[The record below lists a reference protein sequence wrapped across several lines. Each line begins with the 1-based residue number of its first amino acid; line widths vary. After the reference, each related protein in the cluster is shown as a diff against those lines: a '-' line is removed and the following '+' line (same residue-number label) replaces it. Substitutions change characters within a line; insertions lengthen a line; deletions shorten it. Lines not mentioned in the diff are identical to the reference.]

1 MGFSDLAVQEMKRE
15 PKRATP
21 SRLLASFFVRS
32 LTLAPRSLLRNSTE
46 TLATQASLA
55 QASSQRS
62 SHGYFLNMFSY
73 LGKHL
78 RLIIVSQSIRRFWV
92 VSGEKR
98 KDGSEKGRELKERN
112 FLSLLPPP
120 PFPI

>member
-21 SRLLASFFVRS
+21 SRSLAPFFVRS

-55 QASSQRS
+55 QALKPTVKSWLFFK
-62 SHGYFLNMFSY
+62 YVF
-73 LGKHL
+73 
-78 RLIIVSQSIRRFWV
+78 VP
-92 VSGEKR
+92 
-98 KDGSEKGRELKERN
+98 REALTSRHC
-112 FLSLLPPP
+112 
-120 PFPI
+120 